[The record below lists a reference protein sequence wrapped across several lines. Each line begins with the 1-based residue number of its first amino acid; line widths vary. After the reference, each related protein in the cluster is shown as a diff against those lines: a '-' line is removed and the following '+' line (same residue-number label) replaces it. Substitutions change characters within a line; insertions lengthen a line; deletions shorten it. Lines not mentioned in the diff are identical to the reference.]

1 MEIRRSFPPASA
13 RIWNSS
19 SEARRQLVV
28 GLKVFEQEDAM
39 GLPAL
44 PASLLLPLQDI
55 FIKTL
60 PLKKL
65 KPSWVP
71 GACLEVRLYGAVR
84 WCPGD
89 TAECCRAVITQGV
102 QDEHPP
108 ASSMLRAKHRNW
120 RGQYVTG
127 RLKINCFR

>member
-1 MEIRRSFPPASA
+1 MGTLRMEIRRSFPPVSA

-28 GLKVFEQEDAM
+28 GLEVSEQEDAM

-60 PLKKL
+60 SLKQL

-71 GACLEVRLYGAVR
+71 GACLKVGLYGAVG

-89 TAECCRAVITQGV
+89 TAE
-102 QDEHPP
+102 
-108 ASSMLRAKHRNW
+108 
-120 RGQYVTG
+120 
-127 RLKINCFR
+127 